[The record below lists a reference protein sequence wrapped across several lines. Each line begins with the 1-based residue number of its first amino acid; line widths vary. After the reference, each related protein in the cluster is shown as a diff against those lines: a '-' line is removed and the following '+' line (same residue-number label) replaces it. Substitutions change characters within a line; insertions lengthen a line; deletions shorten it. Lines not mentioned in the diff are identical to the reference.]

1 MIYFYC
7 LLILNIFRYNYVL
20 VSIMILLPDQN
31 YVYPLIW
38 GQIQNV
44 HDYLIAA
51 DKVETSGNV
60 VVTKKMKRMIWMMVV
75 AWSLLRKLRS
85 NI

>member
-1 MIYFYC
+1 
-7 LLILNIFRYNYVL
+7 
-20 VSIMILLPDQN
+20 MILLPDQN
-31 YVYPLIW
+31 YVYLLIW
-38 GQIQNV
+38 GRTQNV

-60 VVTKKMKRMIWMMVV
+60 VVTKKMKRMIWMMAA
-75 AWSLLRKLRS
+75 AWLLLRKLRS